1 LVRHFAT
8 SSATSWP
15 AADLALAKED
25 EITLVVQI
33 NGKLR
38 AKLTLPADVDEATA
52 VATALAAPEIVEWL
66 QGVPP
71 AKTIYVPGRLV
82 NLVQNA

>member
-1 LVRHFAT
+1 M
-8 SSATSWP
+8 
-15 AADLALAKED
+15 ADAALAKED

-38 AKLTLPADVDEATA
+38 AKLTLPSDADEATA
-52 VATALAAPEIVEWL
+52 VAAALAAPEIVEWL

-71 AKTIYVPGRLV
+71 ANTIYVPGRLV
-82 NLVQNA
+82 NLVQSA